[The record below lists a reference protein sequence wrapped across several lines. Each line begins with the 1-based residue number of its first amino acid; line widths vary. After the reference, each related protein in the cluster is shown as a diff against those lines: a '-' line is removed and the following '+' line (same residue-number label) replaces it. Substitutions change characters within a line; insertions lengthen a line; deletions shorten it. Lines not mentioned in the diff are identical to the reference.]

1 MNIMSQN
8 NATQQQSWLTSKE
21 VWKPYLYI
29 SPGIIFLVVLV
40 SCVLKVGN
48 SCSQICLATIQHLVS
63 NLFYL
68 TMQKI
73 LGKSCCHQASNII
86 QCCCCCGKNPTL
98 FLSSDNKKIRQ
109 MTSLQFLE
117 EGGKREQVDEAA
129 WYFFWRQ
136 KSSFC
141 LADDLFLRSCYLR
154 DGLISAAQSS
164 SPRSKFAIVTK
175 KRGPS
180 SSSLGGKRLT

>member
-1 MNIMSQN
+1 MANFKGSLETLSLYLSRYNFFGSASFMCVKSGKFLQPNLLSN
-8 NATQQQSWLTSKE
+8 NSTFGLQSFLPYYAENS
-21 VWKPYLYI
+21 WKKLLP
-29 SPGIIFLVVLV
+29 SG
-40 SCVLKVGN
+40 
-48 SCSQICLATIQHLVS
+48 
-63 NLFYL
+63 
-68 TMQKI
+68 
-73 LGKSCCHQASNII
+73 SNII

-180 SSSLGGKRLT
+180 SSSLGGKRST